1 MVLTSGADIEYC
13 LMVLTSGAETEYCLN
28 GTDLWC

>member
-13 LMVLTSGAETEYCLN
+13 LMVLTSGADTEYCLN